1 MGWGRWLLLGDLGQ
15 QMDLEDQ
22 RDEADRLRR
31 LLIGTSSNAR
41 TAGNQL
47 KQLQHDVDELKLYL
61 AAMLRLMAAKGLVSP
76 DEVKKLVAS
85 VDEEGAKKKEPRP
98 KGAAPAARPNS
109 RRSRRP

>member
-22 RDEADRLRR
+22 RDEAERLRR
-31 LLIGTSSNAR
+31 LLIGTSSSAR
-41 TAGNQL
+41 AAGHQL

-61 AAMLRLMAAKGLVSP
+61 AAMLRLMAAKGLVTSA
-76 DEVKKLVAS
+76 EVKDLVAS
-85 VDEEGAKKKEPRP
+85 VDQEAAKKEPRP
-98 KGAAPAARPNS
+98 KVAAPPARPDW